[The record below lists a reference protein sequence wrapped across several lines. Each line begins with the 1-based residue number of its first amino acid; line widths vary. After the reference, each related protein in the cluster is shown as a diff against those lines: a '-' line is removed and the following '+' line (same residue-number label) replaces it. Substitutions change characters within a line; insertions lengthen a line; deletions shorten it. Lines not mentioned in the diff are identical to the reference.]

1 MTKAEMKM
9 AVDDHVCASHGD
21 AHRLR
26 LQWIATEPRFSR
38 DGRYLLAI
46 DLLDDASETP
56 MTTVHV
62 MTRATVTRQR
72 LLDLID
78 DAVDEQIQ
86 RLRLQIADTH
96 DDTSREVTA

>member
-1 MTKAEMKM
+1 MTNAEMKT
-9 AVDDHVCASHGD
+9 AVDDYVCVLNGD

-26 LQWIATEPRFSR
+26 LQWIASEPRFSR
-38 DGRYLLAI
+38 GKRYLLAI

-62 MTRATVTRQR
+62 MTRATVTRQQ

-78 DAVDEQIQ
+78 VAVDEQIQ
-86 RLRLQIADTH
+86 RPRLQIADT
-96 DDTSREVTA
+96 DDETSREATA

>member
-9 AVDDHVCASHGD
+9 AVDDHVCARNGD

-26 LQWIATEPRFSR
+26 LQSVATEPRFSR
-38 DGRYLLAI
+38 GGRYLLTI
-46 DLLDDASETP
+46 DLLNDDSETA

-62 MTRATVTRQR
+62 MTRATVTRQQ

-78 DAVDEQIQ
+78 DAVTQQTQ
-86 RLRLQIADTH
+86 RLRLETAGSGGEL
-96 DDTSREVTA
+96 SREVTA